1 LLPECV
7 ADFTRRPL
15 LSLTVADI
23 GTDEQTMEN
32 NLHRW
37 FEMAASWDA
46 IILIDEA
53 DVFLEKRTVADLQR
67 NSLVSGEYYG
77 FKRWANGQLIVTVFL
92 RCMEYYTGMLF
103 LVSQSLAQ
111 IFNVVS
117 FLPQLISLV
126 PIVFLA
132 AVPWYVAIFFSSH

>member
-1 LLPECV
+1 V

-23 GTDEQTMEN
+23 GTDERTMEN

-67 NSLVSGEYYG
+67 NSLVSGECLTVLTDRYS
-77 FKRWANGQLIVTVFL
+77 RLIVTVFL

-103 LVSQSLAQ
+103 LVRQ
-111 IFNVVS
+111 I
-117 FLPQLISLV
+117 
-126 PIVFLA
+126 
-132 AVPWYVAIFFSSH
+132 HH

>member
-1 LLPECV
+1 VSSESV
-7 ADFTRRPL
+7 ADYTRRPL

-32 NLHRW
+32 NLHQW

-67 NSLVSGEYYG
+67 NSLVSGGCLNQPNHY
-77 FKRWANGQLIVTVFL
+77 
-92 RCMEYYTGMLF
+92 
-103 LVSQSLAQ
+103 
-111 IFNVVS
+111 
-117 FLPQLISLV
+117 
-126 PIVFLA
+126 
-132 AVPWYVAIFFSSH
+132 

>member
-1 LLPECV
+1 V

-23 GTDEQTMEN
+23 GTDERTMEN

-67 NSLVSGEYYG
+67 NSLVSGKCLTILTVQIQSTNYHSLPTLYG
-77 FKRWANGQLIVTVFL
+77 ILYRDV
-92 RCMEYYTGMLF
+92 
-103 LVSQSLAQ
+103 VSSKTNLSLAHLY
-111 IFNVVS
+111 IAVLFPVVIH
-117 FLPQLISLV
+117 LLTYGH
-126 PIVFLA
+126 LA
-132 AVPWYVAIFFSSH
+132 DH

>member
-1 LLPECV
+1 M
-7 ADFTRRPL
+7 ADYTRRPL

-32 NLHRW
+32 NLHQW

-67 NSLVSGEYYG
+67 NSLVSGECLNSL
-77 FKRWANGQLIVTVFL
+77 RHARSGQLIVAVFL

-103 LVSQSLAQ
+103 LVC
-111 IFNVVS
+111 
-117 FLPQLISLV
+117 
-126 PIVFLA
+126 
-132 AVPWYVAIFFSSH
+132 HTC